1 MEIAMNTLEVMKTD
15 YIPHSRQFSPTLT
28 VPESYIGQKVEI
40 WVFPIH
46 DLLEGTSI
54 TVNASSEPMSDF
66 FAEVD
71 KLRKIEPV
79 DEALDS
85 IIASPMKF
93 KEIDAL

>member
-1 MEIAMNTLEVMKTD
+1 MNTFEVMKTN
-15 YIPHSRQFSPTLT
+15 YIPYSRQFSPTLT
-28 VPESYIGQKVEI
+28 VPESYIGQRVEI

-46 DLLEGTSI
+46 DLLGEPSAIAST
-54 TVNASSEPMSDF
+54 SSEPIPDF
-66 FAEVD
+66 FAEID

-93 KEIDAL
+93 KEIETL